1 MKIDEKSNDIKFRG
15 AKMKVVDRP
24 KELSKFLNHFG
35 LSLIIGLPASGKSSL
50 IKNLLMGTK
59 EDRLYNKIFHSV
71 YYISPS
77 TTMGLGL
84 PEDKYI
90 KLDDKPL
97 EVILQE
103 IVDKEKE
110 QGAED
115 DPHRLLIVLDDAI
128 NFLKGNKEALNLYRK
143 LVYNA
148 RHILG
153 DYSSVSMWIVSQKIR
168 AIPLAIRSQANSIYF
183 FDSTAKEKEV
193 FLDEFL
199 PLDKVDG
206 QQLFD
211 YVYEEPYSFI
221 YVNIFMPKNQRVF
234 KKFNQ
239 LILSDLKSTI

>member
-1 MKIDEKSNDIKFRG
+1 MIIEEKFNDIKFRG
-15 AKMKVVDRP
+15 AKMKTVDRP
-24 KELSKFLNHFG
+24 TNLSPFLNHFG

-59 EDRLYNKIFHSV
+59 QDNLYNKVYHSV

-84 PEDKYI
+84 PDEKYI

-97 EVILQE
+97 ETILQG
-103 IVDKEKE
+103 IIDDEKE
-110 QGAED
+110 QGEED

-128 NFLKGNKEALNLYRK
+128 NFLKGNKEAMNLYRK

-153 DYSSVSMWIVSQKIR
+153 DYSSVSVWIVSQKIR
-168 AIPLAIRSQANSIYF
+168 SIPLAIRSQANSIYF

-193 FLDEFL
+193 FLEEFL
-199 PLDKVDG
+199 PLDKEDA
-206 QQLFD
+206 QQLYD
-211 YVYEEPYSFI
+211 YVFNKPYTFI
-221 YVNIFMPKNQRVF
+221 YVNLFLPKNQRVF
-234 KKFNQ
+234 NKFSQ
-239 LILSDLKSTI
+239 LTLSNLKNKI